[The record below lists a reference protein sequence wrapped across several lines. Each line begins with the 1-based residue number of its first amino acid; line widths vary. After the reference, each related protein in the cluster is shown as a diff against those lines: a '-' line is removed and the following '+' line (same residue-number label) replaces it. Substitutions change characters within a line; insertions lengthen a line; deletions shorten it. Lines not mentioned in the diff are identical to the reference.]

1 MNTHTPHRTHTVSSI
16 LAAILAVASS
26 GCNKPGVA
34 ESRETGDPTVQS
46 GKIVFPEASGQLAA
60 IGTAPAKRCAGCR
73 LRLNGRLA
81 WDDDVTVRLF
91 SPFAGKMT
99 GVHVVAGQRVAKDS
113 ALASIASPDFG
124 QVQADARKA
133 ATDLSMAERNVS
145 RLRELAGV
153 GAAAAKDVAE
163 AEADLKRAQ
172 SEEQRARARL
182 SMYTVPTDGPDTAYT
197 LRAPVEGVVVERN
210 ANVGQEVR
218 PDQMLAGVERIA
230 APLFTVTD
238 PTKLWLLLDVTE
250 SDAARIEVGQ
260 RLQVRSDADPSH
272 ACPAVLEYESDALD
286 PVTRTIKAR
295 ALVDNGGRQLKAEQL
310 VSVEVESPV
319 ASTVLSVPTSA
330 VFLKGERHFVFA
342 QAGPRT
348 FERRE
353 VGIGASR
360 DGQIQVTTG
369 LGEGDRVVAD
379 GVMLLEQAWENA
391 SVDPATS
398 GQSASL

>member
-1 MNTHTPHRTHTVSSI
+1 MNTPIPHRTQLVPSI
-16 LAAILAVASS
+16 LAALAVVVSS
-26 GCNKPGVA
+26 GCNRPSIA
-34 ESRETGDPTVQS
+34 EPRESGDPTVQS
-46 GKIVFPEASGQLAA
+46 GKIVFPETSGQLAA
-60 IGTAPAKRCAGCR
+60 ISTATAKRCTGYR

-99 GVHVVAGQRVAKDS
+99 QVHVVAGQRVTKDS
-113 ALASIASPDFG
+113 PLASIASPDFG

-133 ATDLSMAERNVS
+133 ATDLSIAERNAS

-153 GAAAAKDVAE
+153 GAAAAKDVAG

-172 SEEQRARARL
+172 SEDQRARARL
-182 SMYTVPTDGPDTAYT
+182 SMYMVPTDAPDAAYT

-210 ANVGQEVR
+210 ANTGQEVR

-250 SDAARIEVGQ
+250 AEAARIEVGQ
-260 RLQVRSDADPSH
+260 KLQVRSDADPSH
-272 ACPAVLEYESDALD
+272 VCPAVLEYESDALD

-295 ALVDNGGRQLKAEQL
+295 ALVDNAGRQLKAEQL
-310 VSVEVESPV
+310 VTVEVESPV

-330 VFLKGERHFVFA
+330 VFLKGEHHYVFA
-342 QAGPRT
+342 QSGPRT

-353 VGIGASR
+353 VGIGASGE
-360 DGQIQVTTG
+360 GQIQVTTG

-379 GVMLLEQAWENA
+379 GVMLLEQAWENGV
-391 SVDPATS
+391 VDPAT
-398 GQSASL
+398 GAQSASL